1 MKANDLNSYEELN
14 LIAFDYARAGKT
26 QDLELLLNTGMS
38 VDLCDYKGNTL
49 LMLASYNGNIETV
62 KLLIDNK
69 AQVDKKNNKGQTPL
83 GGVCFKGNFEIVKL
97 LVENGANIHEN
108 NGFGLTPFA
117 FAVIFGNTDIV
128 EYFNEQDKNKSFK
141 SKIYLAFSK
150 FIKRFKKKIIV
161 GF

>member
-26 QDLELLLNTGMS
+26 QDLKLLLNTGMS

-69 AQVDKKNNKGQTPL
+69 AQVDKKNSKGQTPL
-83 GGVCFKGNFEIVKL
+83 GGVCFKGNLEIAKL

-108 NGFGLTPFA
+108 NGFGFTPFA
-117 FAVIFGNTDIV
+117 FAVIVGNMNVV
-128 EYFNEQDKNKSFK
+128 EYFNSISKKETK
-141 SKIYLAFSK
+141 SKIYLEVSK
-150 FIKRFKKKIIV
+150 VFAFIKKFFKKS
-161 GF
+161 

>member
-1 MKANDLNSYEELN
+1 
-14 LIAFDYARAGKT
+14 
-26 QDLELLLNTGMS
+26 
-38 VDLCDYKGNTL
+38 
-49 LMLASYNGNIETV
+49 MLASYNGNVETV

-69 AQVDKKNNKGQTPL
+69 AQVNKKNNKGQTPL
-83 GGVCFKGNFEIVKL
+83 GGVCFKGNLEIVKL

-141 SKIYLAFSK
+141 SKIYLAISK
-150 FIKRFKKKIIV
+150 FIKRFKK
-161 GF
+161 